1 MKINWRFKLRSLT
14 MIFKFAHFELDI
26 DRVELRADGVSLAV
40 EPQVFA
46 LLRLLIENRSRVV
59 TKDEMVA
66 QIWKGRI
73 VSDSA
78 ISSRVKSARQVI
90 GDDGQAQALIRTA
103 HGIGFRFVAD
113 VIQPST
119 VSFAPPWEPV
129 LGEAP
134 LPSRPSLAV
143 LPFLMVGAA
152 QPQFPIADALP
163 QDIITELSQLHWL
176 LVIARGSSFQFRG
189 TDTSFEAV
197 RQKLNVRYCL
207 SGVVEMSGPVLSVSV
222 ELGDTQ
228 TGGVVWSERFRA
240 DVSAIHEVRNQ
251 IIAAVSSAVNMRIPF
266 NEAQRALSKPAE
278 NLDAWSAYHLGLHH
292 MYRFNKADND
302 IATGLFQ
309 RAVGMEP
316 SFALAYAGLSF
327 THFQNAFL
335 RYSDDTASAILA
347 QRFASHCLERDPLD
361 PFGHFTMG
369 RAQWLNDDLEAS
381 LPWLERANAL
391 NPNYAQARYSRG
403 WAEALLGSAE
413 ASQLNIDTALVLS
426 PLDPLV
432 YGMLGVRAMSY
443 LVLED
448 PAQAALWAERAAKAP
463 GAHAL
468 IEMIAA
474 TAHGLNGNSGK
485 AHAWADS
492 VRARAAHLDKADFLR
507 AFPFRDLPTRARVTG
522 MLGKLG
528 F

>member
-1 MKINWRFKLRSLT
+1 MVGVMVFQ
-14 MIFKFAHFELDI
+14 FAHFELDI
-26 DRVELRADGVSLAV
+26 DRVELRANGVAVAV

-59 TKDEMVA
+59 TKDEIVDR
-66 QIWKGRI
+66 IWNGRI

-78 ISSRVKSARQVI
+78 ISSRVKSARKAI
-90 GDDGQAQALIRTA
+90 GDDGRAQALLRTV
-103 HGIGFRFVAD
+103 HGIGFAFVAE
-113 VIQPST
+113 VAQPST
-119 VSFAPPWEPV
+119 VSIAQRDEPAPEEG
-129 LGEAP
+129 L
-134 LPSRPSLAV
+134 LQSRPSLAV
-143 LPFLMVGAA
+143 LPFRMVGAA
-152 QPQFPIADALP
+152 QPEFPIADALP
-163 QDIITELSQLHWL
+163 QDLITELSRLHWL
-176 LVIARGSSFQFRG
+176 LVIARGSSFQFRSA
-189 TDTSFEAV
+189 DTSLESV

-222 ELGDTQ
+222 ELGDTE
-228 TGGVVWSERFRA
+228 TGGVVWSERFHV
-240 DVSAIHEVRNQ
+240 DVSAIHEIRDQ
-251 IIAAVSSAVNMRIPF
+251 IIAAVTSAVEVRIPF
-266 NEAQRALSKPAE
+266 NEAQRALSKAPE

-302 IATGLFQ
+302 IAARLFE
-309 RAVGMEP
+309 RAAAMEP
-316 SFALAYAGLSF
+316 SFARAYAGLSF

-335 RYSDDTASAILA
+335 RYSDDPGAMKSA
-347 QRFASHCLERDPLD
+347 QRNASLCLERDPLD

-369 RAQWLNDDLEAS
+369 RALWLSDDLEAS

-391 NPNYAQARYSRG
+391 NPNYAQAWYSRG

-413 ASQLNIDTALVLS
+413 ASQRNIDTALVLS
-426 PLDPLV
+426 PLDPLL

-448 PAQAALWAERAAKAP
+448 SAQAAVWAERAAKAP

-474 TAHGLNGNSGK
+474 TAHGLNGNAGK
-485 AHAWADS
+485 ARAWADS
-492 VRARAAHLDKADFLR
+492 ARARAAHLDKADFLR
-507 AFPFRDLPTRARVTG
+507 AFPFRGLPTRARVTG
-522 MLGKLG
+522 MLGELG

>member
-1 MKINWRFKLRSLT
+1 
-14 MIFKFAHFELDI
+14 MIFQFAHFELDT
-26 DRVELRADGVSLAV
+26 DRVELRADGVALAV

-59 TKDEMVA
+59 TKDEIVA
-66 QIWKGRI
+66 LIWKGRI

-90 GDDGQAQALIRTA
+90 GDDGRAQALIRTA
-103 HGIGFRFVAD
+103 HGIGFRFVAE
-113 VIQPST
+113 VVQPLT
-119 VSFAPPWEPV
+119 VSFAPPQETV
-129 LGEAP
+129 RGEGS
-134 LPSRPSLAV
+134 LPPRPSIAV
-143 LPFLMVGAA
+143 LPFRMVGAA
-152 QPQFPIADALP
+152 QPEFPIADALP
-163 QDIITELSQLHWL
+163 QDLITELSRLHWL

-189 TDTSFEAV
+189 SDTSLEAV
-197 RQKLNVRYCL
+197 RQMLNVRYCL
-207 SGVVEMSGPVLSVSV
+207 SGVIEMSGPVLSVSV

-228 TGGVVWSERFRA
+228 TSGVVWSDRFRA

-251 IIAAVSSAVNMRIPF
+251 IIAAVTSAVEVRIPF
-266 NEAQRALSKPAE
+266 NEARRALSKSAE

-302 IATGLFQ
+302 IATGLFE
-309 RAVGMEP
+309 RAAAMEP
-316 SFALAYAGLSF
+316 GFARAYAGLSF

-335 RYSDDTASAILA
+335 RYSDDPASVMLA
-347 QRFASHCLERDPLD
+347 QRFASQCLERDPLD

-413 ASQLNIDTALVLS
+413 ASQLSIDSALVLS

-443 LVLED
+443 LVLGD
-448 PAQAALWAERAAKAP
+448 TAQAALWAERAAKAP

-474 TAHGLNGNSGK
+474 TAHGLNGNAGK
-485 AHAWADS
+485 ARAWADS

-507 AFPFRDLPTRARVTG
+507 AFPFRDPPTRARVAG
-522 MLGKLG
+522 MLGTLD